1 MSGPSAG
8 VGGIDATATRTGRA
22 GVTPADRQNRRV
34 PDSLDV
40 NLTLD
45 LALRIGE
52 VLLSSGAGA
61 ADVTATMLSVTS
73 ACGLRNCEV
82 DVTFTS
88 LSLGHQG
95 GPDELAQTKIRS
107 VRHRTTDYSNLT
119 AADHLVRALVL
130 GEIDRDEARARLV
143 SITSSGHRYPRWAVT
158 LGWGT
163 MAVGASLFLGG
174 DWIVSVI
181 AFVMAVTI
189 DVMQRAM
196 SRRRLPAF
204 YQQVAGGL
212 LATLVAVAVF
222 ATDLPVN
229 PSLVVTVGIIM
240 LLAGIA
246 FVGAVQD
253 ALTGFYVTSGA
264 RGLEAMLL
272 TGGIAA
278 GVSGGLAVADRAGV
292 DVTLTPFSASWHGL
306 PIALVGSAMTAA
318 AFAFASYAPLR
329 ALAPIALVG
338 MLGQLFY
345 RFMVLEGFGLA
356 WASAVAAVVIGLV
369 AYSVAGRFRVPSL
382 VVVVSSITP
391 LLPGLSIYKGLYL
404 MAGGAN
410 GGLVSLA
417 TALAIAVALASGVI
431 LGEHLAQP
439 LKREAR
445 RLEARLAGPRLV
457 GPWRPRSPQRVRRER
472 HSEHPDD
479 TA

>member
-1 MSGPSAG
+1 M
-8 VGGIDATATRTGRA
+8 
-22 GVTPADRQNRRV
+22 
-34 PDSLDV
+34 
-40 NLTLD
+40 
-45 LALRIGE
+45 
-52 VLLSSGAGA
+52 
-61 ADVTATMLSVTS
+61 
-73 ACGLRNCEV
+73 
-82 DVTFTS
+82 
-88 LSLGHQG
+88 
-95 GPDELAQTKIRS
+95 
-107 VRHRTTDYSNLT
+107 
-119 AADHLVRALVL
+119 
-130 GEIDRDEARARLV
+130 
-143 SITSSGHRYPRWAVT
+143 
-158 LGWGT
+158 
-163 MAVGASLFLGG
+163 FLGG

>member
-1 MSGPSAG
+1 M
-8 VGGIDATATRTGRA
+8 
-22 GVTPADRQNRRV
+22 
-34 PDSLDV
+34 PDSKDV

-52 VLLSSGAGA
+52 VLLSCGAGA

-88 LSLGHQG
+88 LSLGYAG
-95 GPDELAQTKIRS
+95 ASDDLTQTKIRS
-107 VRHRTTDYSNLT
+107 VRHRTTDYRTLT
-119 AADHLVRALVL
+119 AADHLVRALVV
-130 GEIDRDEARARLV
+130 GEIDRDEARTQLV
-143 SITSSGHRYPRWAVT
+143 SITSSGHPYPRWAVT
-158 LGWGT
+158 IGWGT

-174 DWIVSVI
+174 DWIVAVI
-181 AFVMAVTI
+181 AFVMAATI
-189 DVMQRAM
+189 DIMQRAM

-222 ATDLPVN
+222 AMDLPVN

-264 RGLEAMLL
+264 RGLEALLL

-278 GVSGGLAVADRAGV
+278 GVSGGLAVADKFGV
-292 DVTLTPFSASWHGL
+292 DIALNPFSASWHGL
-306 PIALVGSAMTAA
+306 PIALAGSAITAA

-356 WASAVAAVVIGLV
+356 WASAVAAVVIGVV
-369 AYSVAGRFRVPSL
+369 AYSVGGRFQVPSL
-382 VVVVSSITP
+382 VVVVASITP

-404 MAGGAN
+404 LAGGIN
-410 GGLVSLA
+410 GGLASIA

-431 LGEHLAQP
+431 LGEYLAQP

-472 HSEHPDD
+472 PSRQREDS
-479 TA
+479 T